1 MIKKMYTI
9 ELEFYSGK
17 KGEKM
22 KEVFNENESN
32 DNNKCDY
39 CDGAYK
45 SRHYIGFNFES
56 AKFCPMCGRKFKEG
70 GK

>member
-1 MIKKMYTI
+1 
-9 ELEFYSGK
+9 
-17 KGEKM
+17 M